1 MRRILDTERL
11 YIFDSD
17 ENTIVFNLLITVL
30 NFWIGDLIFQDNA
43 LLSTV
48 VEILEILIKSA
59 NISNKLKTPIIINS
73 LMNVSKLEMAS
84 AQTRSRIIRIISY
97 LTKGQFTDT
106 YNPRPCSRGIHID
119 LKNRQ

>member
-48 VEILEILIKSA
+48 VEILEILIKSGK
-59 NISNKLKTPIIINS
+59 IKIIY
-73 LMNVSKLEMAS
+73 
-84 AQTRSRIIRIISY
+84 SY
-97 LTKGQFTDT
+97 I
-106 YNPRPCSRGIHID
+106 YNM
-119 LKNRQ
+119 